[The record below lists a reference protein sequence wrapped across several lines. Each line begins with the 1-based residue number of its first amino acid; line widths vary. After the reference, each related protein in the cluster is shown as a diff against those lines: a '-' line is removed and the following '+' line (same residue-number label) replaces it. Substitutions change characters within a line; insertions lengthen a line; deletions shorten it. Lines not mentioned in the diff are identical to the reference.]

1 LNDGRTLAYEDV
13 GGASGSPVFF
23 FHGTPGSRLA
33 RHPDAELTVAAGARL
48 ITVDR
53 PGYGDS
59 SRRPGR
65 RLTDW
70 ASDVSELA
78 DALGLGRFSVV
89 GWSGG
94 GPHALAV
101 AHQLPERVAA
111 VALASPL
118 GAVDAPGAL
127 STVKPEFRLLWWLR
141 LVPPA
146 IKFAA
151 WVETEKARKNA
162 SRYVKG
168 SWLKGAPP
176 VDRRTIRL
184 TRIREMAESD
194 VAEAAKQG
202 WVGYFDDLVALTE
215 PWGFSAQEVRQSVAL
230 WHGLAD
236 SWLYPEMARS
246 LAAALPECDLRLLPN
261 EGHFLVLTNWSD
273 ILTDIVRRS

>member
-1 LNDGRTLAYEDV
+1 LAYEDV
-13 GGASGSPVFF
+13 GHAGGSPIFF

-33 RHPDAELTVAAGARL
+33 RHPDAELAVAAGARL
-48 ITVDR
+48 ITIDR

-78 DALGLGRFSVV
+78 DALGFGRFSVV

-101 AHQLPERVAA
+101 AHQLPGRVTA

-118 GAVDAPGAL
+118 GAVHAPGAL
-127 STVKPEFRLLWWLR
+127 DTVKPDFRLLWWLR

-146 IKFAA
+146 IKLAA
-151 WVETEKARKNA
+151 WVETNRARANPG
-162 SRYVKG
+162 RYVKG
-168 SWLKGAPP
+168 TWLKGSPAA
-176 VDRRTIRL
+176 DQRTILR
-184 TRIREMAESD
+184 TTIWEMAERD

-202 WVGYFDDLVALTE
+202 WVGYFDDLVALTK
-215 PWGFSAQEVRQSVAL
+215 PWGFSPRGVRQSVTL

-236 SWLYPEMARS
+236 SCLYPQMAKS
-246 LAAALPECDLRLLPN
+246 LAADLR
-261 EGHFLVLTNWSD
+261 TATCDCCRTRATS
-273 ILTDIVRRS
+273 SC